1 MKNLH
6 TLALLM
12 LLSFP
17 PAMAWSEDLKLPAE
31 DLSQL
36 VATAVANNP
45 ELKSSQARWEM
56 FRNKIVQARSFD
68 DPMLMLKI
76 QNGVVTDPLNF
87 KRDSMTQKV
96 IGISQQI
103 PFWGKRGLKE
113 EIAAKDAES
122 YRWQV
127 EERKLELVRMVKETY
142 YQIYFTDKALEVV
155 AKNIRILDDFIT
167 LTETKYAVGQGAQQ
181 DVFKSQVERSKMLD
195 MKISLEQERKSLA
208 VALNALLFR
217 PPETA
222 VGRVSDFDIKPV
234 PFSAGDLRET
244 ASEKRPVFKSLKAQI
259 EKGEAGHRLAKK
271 EFYPDFNV
279 SFEYMQRDPAM
290 GSDGSD
296 MYSLGVT
303 FNLPFQR
310 ERRHAMV
317 AESNSEVRMA
327 TEEMNGLRNTIDS
340 SISDLLAKL
349 DRREKLVNLYKT
361 GIIPQAEQSLES
373 ATIGYRVNKVDFL
386 TLLDSRVTLFNY
398 ERDLYE
404 SQAEYMMQLAQLEA
418 AVGTDLASTPSMQ
431 ITSAPP
437 TITEKAPPHTL
448 PAPAAPTSEHFQHH

>member
-1 MKNLH
+1 MNNLH
-6 TLALLM
+6 KPALLM
-12 LLSFP
+12 LLLLM
-17 PAMAWSEDLKLPAE
+17 PAMVWAEEPKLPAE
-31 DLSQL
+31 DVSQL

-56 FRNKIVQARSFD
+56 FRNRIVQARSFD

-76 QNGVVTDPLNF
+76 QNGLVNSPLNF
-87 KRDSMTQKV
+87 RRDSMTQKV

-127 EERKLELVRMVKETY
+127 EERRLELVRMVKETY
-142 YQIYFTDKALEVV
+142 YQIYFTDKSLEIV

-167 LTETKYAVGQGAQQ
+167 LAETKYAVGQGAQQ

-217 PPETA
+217 PPETT
-222 VGRVSDFDIKPV
+222 VGKVPDFETKPI
-234 PFSAGDLRET
+234 SLTAGNLRE
-244 ASEKRPVFKSLKAQI
+244 AAFEKRPVFKSLKAQI
-259 EKGEAGHRLAKK
+259 EKGEAGHKLARK
-271 EFYPDFNV
+271 EAYPDFNV
-279 SFEYMQRDPAM
+279 SFEYMQREPAM
-290 GSDGSD
+290 GSDGAD

-303 FNLPFQR
+303 FNLPLHR

-317 AESNSEVRMA
+317 AESDSEVRMA
-327 TEEMNGLRNTIDS
+327 TEELNGLRNTIDS
-340 SISDLLAKL
+340 GISDLLAKL
-349 DRREKLVNLYKT
+349 EKREKLINLYKS
-361 GIIPQAEQSLES
+361 GIIPQAGQSLES

-398 ERDLYE
+398 ERELYE

-418 AVGTDLASTPSMQ
+418 ATGIEVQSGQPVQTTSPPPITPEQ
-431 ITSAPP
+431 LQTPAV
-437 TITEKAPPHTL
+437 A
-448 PAPAAPTSEHFQHH
+448 APASEHTQHQ